1 MHSWGESNR
10 TYPQTRGG
18 TYIRLSLHISASNNP
33 LVTLYANRELYF
45 ILSYSFLMI
54 HLHSQPYC
62 SYITEQHTAKRSS
75 CILLQFFHIT
85 VSIRFIYN
93 IGLNCFGISREV
105 MALVNHTHTCTHT
118 QCQWFSYGALF

>member
-18 TYIRLSLHISASNNP
+18 TYIRLSLYTYFCIKQSLSHS
-33 LVTLYANRELYF
+33 VCKQLYF

-85 VSIRFIYN
+85 VSICFIYN